1 MLRKSA
7 ATHPNKQTCQ
17 LGKQL
22 LPEGRVMVAFKKMKV
37 FSTYAMDL
45 CRMAMWKYPEIP
57 FVSLTYV
64 RNG

>member
-22 LPEGRVMVAFKKMKV
+22 LPEARVMSWLHSKKMKV
-37 FSTYAMDL
+37 FSTYAVWQCGSIQRFHL
-45 CRMAMWKYPEIP
+45 Y
-57 FVSLTYV
+57 L
-64 RNG
+64 

>member
-22 LPEGRVMVAFKKMKV
+22 LPEGRVMVAFKKNESL
-37 FSTYAMDL
+37 FYL